1 MEHKSKGKSLEE
13 SQRKFVEA
21 IVDVRI
27 KAMMQ
32 KFEELED
39 RVERLERSMKLI
51 YEKIDQNMKNVN
63 R

>member
-1 MEHKSKGKSLEE
+1 MEET
-13 SQRKFVEA
+13 QRKFVEA

>member
-13 SQRKFVEA
+13 TQRKFVEA

>member
-1 MEHKSKGKSLEE
+1 MEHKSQGKNLEE
-13 SQRKFVEA
+13 TQRKFVEA

-27 KAMMQ
+27 KAMMK
-32 KFEELED
+32 KFEELEE